1 MPDDTIVGAGG
12 DVRQPAKFATKPS
25 APERLP
31 ETTGDLCVLC
41 LEPLTS
47 SGAARLARFND
58 FVSGEATKRADAA
71 CKALQ
76 ALLAQVEQVKVPE
89 VVVVEKSLAAYGQL
103 DATRAEIVAEI
114 IRILREFE
122 TRRASLLDETANPAP
137 APDVAALI
145 ATSSAELKDRAKLA
159 NDL

>member
-1 MPDDTIVGAGG
+1 M
-12 DVRQPAKFATKPS
+12 
-25 APERLP
+25 
-31 ETTGDLCVLC
+31 
-41 LEPLTS
+41 
-47 SGAARLARFND
+47 
-58 FVSGEATKRADAA
+58 
-71 CKALQ
+71 
-76 ALLAQVEQVKVPE
+76 PE